1 MQKGGKI
8 LTEHNQQLINQL
20 TSGALQRGKDSAL
33 LASHAT
39 EKCFDYRNIRDLL
52 CSV

>member
-20 TSGALQRGKDSAL
+20 TSGAKDSAL
-33 LASHAT
+33 LASHT
-39 EKCFDYRNIRDLL
+39 PEKCFDYGNIRDLL
-52 CSV
+52 CSI